1 MKRKSGSSCVLSAEV
16 FLLHP
21 KLGRE
26 HTLSLT
32 SKTRQTPQ
40 DRDNTKNRNSQL
52 WLCAVI
58 KNIYCDIELRYLLEH
73 IRFAN
78 HEIKLLV
85 G

>member
-52 WLCAVI
+52 WL
-58 KNIYCDIELRYLLEH
+58 LEH